1 MCTLLVGR
9 KGPTKLQYLQTEKK
23 KDIIYDSSQKC
34 WKIWILKKTSHQ
46 FLPLQQRKID
56 RIQGMEFNQIKIQ
69 NLPFIWNFGTR
80 KEKKCS
86 TKNQSRLVDRKK

>member
-46 FLPLQQRKID
+46 FNELQYSEDKNVYISFL
-56 RIQGMEFNQIKIQ
+56 IQKSE
-69 NLPFIWNFGTR
+69 
-80 KEKKCS
+80 S
-86 TKNQSRLVDRKK
+86 TKYAQDDELMT